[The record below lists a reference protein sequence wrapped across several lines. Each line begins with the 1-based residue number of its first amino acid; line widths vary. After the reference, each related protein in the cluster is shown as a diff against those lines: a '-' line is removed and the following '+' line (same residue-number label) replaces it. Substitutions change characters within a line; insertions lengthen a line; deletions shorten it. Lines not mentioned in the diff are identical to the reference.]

1 MNSFL
6 FFFILFVLVLCYLA
20 VRNYGMTEE
29 FLSNF
34 SKEELSNIKYDIHK
48 NAFVQ
53 MRWQDFH
60 HCSVGRGP
68 QPIKSNFV

>member
-29 FLSNF
+29 FLSNY
-34 SKEELSNIKYDIHK
+34 SKEELSNKKYDLHK
-48 NAFVQ
+48 NAFVS

-60 HCSVGRGP
+60 DCSVGRGP
-68 QPIKSNFV
+68 HPIKSNFV